1 MGNRYKRMVTLGM
14 ISFTALLAW
23 SYCMLAYHSKVVYI
37 AVISLVLI
45 GSIYALLLSV
55 VDIKVAKEQAM
66 QEYVTKTL
74 QEYAKK
80 DDTEILNDMERLA
93 KASYVQQR
101 KTNTYL
107 SSQAEQLDE
116 ALKKTVKILIN
127 YDRKKEEEAA
137 QQAEQ
142 IQKELE
148 MKEALQAQK
157 EPDHTAL
164 VLEEL
169 GKLTSDVKAVV
180 AQLQQ
185 VTIQLTALHE
195 TVDTIEVSKYVAA
208 PQAADVSTEPAQQKA
223 VDIAETT
230 DTFVDDSLTRTDAVQ
245 TDEEATLTAEP
256 EVAVAEAAPTEE
268 PEAVVAETTPTE
280 EPEAVVAET
289 TPTEEPEAVVTDTT
303 PTEEPEAV
311 VTDTTPTEE
320 PEAVVAE
327 AAPTEE
333 SEPEFDMEDFFS
345 QYGGSADKEL
355 KEEAEFKEE
364 AASTGMLDQNMID
377 ALLGNLQADKPVI
390 DVKNADVI
398 PFPQQEYTD
407 DATDDATEEAH
418 VEEVA
423 EAVYEAEQ
431 DMTDTTVYADAES
444 EHSEPMSAMP
454 VDDNPNRTLSPEE
467 IAALFASMQ

>member
-23 SYCMLAYHSKVVYI
+23 NYCMLAYHSKVVYI

-80 DDTEILNDMERLA
+80 DDTEIQNDMERLA

-245 TDEEATLTAEP
+245 TDEEAALTAEP
-256 EVAVAEAAPTEE
+256 EVAVAEAA
-268 PEAVVAETTPTE
+268 
-280 EPEAVVAET
+280 
-289 TPTEEPEAVVTDTT
+289 

-423 EAVYEAEQ
+423 EAVHEAEQ

>member
-55 VDIKVAKEQAM
+55 VDIKAAKEQAM

-142 IQKELE
+142 IRKELE

-208 PQAADVSTEPAQQKA
+208 PQAADVPTEPAQQKA

-245 TDEEATLTAEP
+245 TDEEAALTAEP

-280 EPEAVVAET
+280 EPEAVV
-289 TPTEEPEAVVTDTT
+289 
-303 PTEEPEAV
+303 
-311 VTDTTPTEE
+311 TDTTPTEE

-333 SEPEFDMEDFFS
+333 SEPAFDMEDFFS

-407 DATDDATEEAH
+407 DATEEAH

-423 EAVYEAEQ
+423 EAVHEAEQ